1 MQALLRKDEFHCVL
15 FPQFL
20 AVVQGVSQYVAT
32 LTDEA
37 SHFAGWLP
45 YRHRRWAESTDKLL
59 FKQLAQRAGLAVP
72 PWWALADADVPD
84 VLVKRARSSF
94 GAQIKGPYRRS
105 DECAID
111 IAQGEYYERFIE
123 GRLLK
128 VWYFGDKPVVLEL
141 DELPRL
147 ACDGRVSVG
156 EQFDRRARLIRRR
169 TPEEQERLRH
179 RLEPVLKYQGYEL
192 DAVPPRG
199 TRLVLEFRYGSEFMR
214 PIDRRVIDLQA
225 AIGDRWEPLSKAGP
239 HFASAINPIE
249 RAGTVFTVD
258 AVLDAQG
265 EFWFLEMN
273 SNPTVHPLVYPHL
286 IQSSLPRSVLT

>member
-111 IAQGEYYERFIE
+111 IAQGEYYERFVE

-128 VWYFGDKPVVLEL
+128 VWYLGDTAVVLEL
-141 DELPRL
+141 DELPTL
-147 ACDGRVSVG
+147 VCDGRATVV
-156 EQFDRRARLIRRR
+156 EHFDHRARLIRRR
-169 TPEEQERLRH
+169 TTEEQELLRH
-179 RLEPVLKYQGYEL
+179 RFEPVSKYQGYQL

-214 PIDRRVIDLQA
+214 PIDRRVVDLRSA
-225 AIGDRWEPLSKAGP
+225 SGDRWSTLREAGL
-239 HFASAINPIE
+239 HFASAIDPSK

-258 AVLDAQG
+258 AVLDAYG
-265 EFWFLEMN
+265 KVWFLEMN
-273 SNPTVHPLVYPHL
+273 SNPTVHPLVYPRL
-286 IQSSLPRSVLT
+286 IQNLLPQAD